1 MARYGMVMDIQTCVG
16 CDACSASC
24 SLENQTPYWDNK
36 YRTKVLDIEQG
47 SYPYGNR
54 HFVPTICMHCEEPA
68 CVDVCPSGASFVNEG
83 GFVLV
88 DYEKCMGC
96 RACMAACPYD
106 ARYIYK
112 KEDVEKS
119 KQLYGE
125 ELAQH
130 LVPHV
135 DKCTFCYDRVQ
146 EGMQP
151 ACVSTCPENAR
162 IFGDLDD
169 PNSKVSKLVESGVA
183 KPLRPELGTK
193 PKVFYIW

>member
-1 MARYGMVMDIQTCVG
+1 MARYGMVMDMRTCVG
-16 CDACSASC
+16 CDGCSASC
-24 SLENQTPYWDNK
+24 SIENQTPFWDNK
-36 YRTKVLDIEQG
+36 FRTKVLDIETG
-47 SYPYGNR
+47 SYPNANR
-54 HFVPTICMHCEEPA
+54 QFVPTICMHCEEPA

-88 DYEKCMGC
+88 DYDKCMGC

-106 ARYIYK
+106 ARYVYS
-112 KEDVEKS
+112 KEEVAVS
-119 KQLYGE
+119 KQVYGE
-125 ELAQH
+125 ELSQH

-146 EGMQP
+146 EGMEP
-151 ACVSTCPENAR
+151 ACVATCPEQSR
-162 IFGDLDD
+162 VFGDLDD
-169 PNSKVSKLVESGVA
+169 PNSEVAKLVSSGVA

>member
-1 MARYGMVMDIQTCVG
+1 MARFGMVMDIRTCVG

-24 SLENQTPYWDNK
+24 SIENQTPYWNNK
-36 YRTKVLDIEQG
+36 YRTKILDIEQG
-47 SYPYGNR
+47 TFPNSNR
-54 HFVPTICMHCEEPA
+54 YFVPTICMHCEEPA
-68 CVDVCPSGASFVNEG
+68 CVEVCPSGASFVNDG

-88 DYEKCMGC
+88 EYEKCMGC

-106 ARYIYK
+106 ARYIYD
-112 KEDVEKS
+112 KEDVKIS
-119 KQLYGE
+119 SQLFGK

-130 LVPHV
+130 QVPHV
-135 DKCTFCYDRVQ
+135 DKCTFCYDRVA
-146 EGMQP
+146 EGLEP
-151 ACVSTCPENAR
+151 ACVSTCPEKAR

-169 PNSKVSKLVESGVA
+169 QNSEVAKLVSSGIA